1 MLDPNKLLAMLTDLN
16 SMAQTTQSSLSQNFM
31 SGVSGMNLNGSA
43 EMEKMMAL
51 MTDINGKATADMSG
65 IMQNFQQNADMQQQ
79 SAAQQ
84 TAENNNEGKQSDPA
98 APQMSF
104 PQGAMDF
111 FSSLQ
116 KK

>member
-16 SMAQTTQSSLSQNFM
+16 SMAQSTQSSLSQNFM
-31 SGVSGMNLNGSA
+31 SGVTGMNLNGST
-43 EMEKMMAL
+43 EMEKMMS
-51 MTDINGKATADMSG
+51 MMKDINGKASADMSS
-65 IMQNFQQNADMQQQ
+65 IMQDFQQNADKQQQ
-79 SAAQQ
+79 SAKPA
-84 TAENNNEGKQSDPA
+84 AEGGSEEKPSDPA

-111 FSSLQ
+111 FASLQ